1 MQHPVRQ
8 LQPRLYKLRRVLCTG
23 NGCVVPLQL
32 NFWAHSRSQCHF
44 IPPVLLMQTSPAT
57 KLPQTHEK
65 ARGWDKFWEIA
76 AACFKCVLDCVW
88 KRNGTTKEASSHC
101 PPPPF
106 SRFLDPAGNAWSRD
120 SLVTLWLFQQM
131 VSSGTSVSADLPP
144 PPFFFFFFFVRK
156 WSVPWGHH
164 V

>member
-101 PPPPF
+101 PPPPP
-106 SRFLDPAGNAWSRD
+106 SPAFWIQQEMPEAET
-120 SLVTLWLFQQM
+120 VLWLFDSSNRWFPVEQ
-131 VSSGTSVSADLPP
+131 VSLLICPLPH
-144 PPFFFFFFFVRK
+144 FFFFFVRK

>member
-101 PPPPF
+101 PPPPLLPLSGS
-106 SRFLDPAGNAWSRD
+106 SRKCLKQRQSCD
-120 SLVTLWLFQQM
+120 SLTLPTDGFQWNKCLCW
-131 VSSGTSVSADLPP
+131 SAPSP
-144 PPFFFFFFFVRK
+144 IFFFFFVRK